1 MKVTLIF
8 PYQFYVTI
16 VRLKITF
23 FKTSH
28 HTGFKEIQ
36 PKQLTGFYMRHVF
49 TENYFRKNYRIKLKY
64 KPFLAKRIK
73 SEVVTHETTNNL
85 KQKVNGYEQF

>member
-49 TENYFRKNYRIKLKY
+49 TEDYFRKNYRIKLKY

-73 SEVVTHETTNNL
+73 SEFTMMNF
-85 KQKVNGYEQF
+85 KVACTVNVKMGFKN